1 MRLIGILA
9 LFVTLTRSVLG
20 GERYALVVGV
30 DDYPGPARLEC
41 AKVDVPN
48 VVGLLRDTYKF
59 PERNI
64 KVLRDQS
71 ATSLAIR
78 QSFKSHLIDQVKP
91 GDVAVFY
98 FTGHGSTRLDLDGD
112 EEDGLDEL
120 ICPVDYSPL
129 KWDDMITDDHL
140 GAWIKQIQ
148 TQNIVVVLDCCHSGT
163 GTRGPSI
170 DGDKEKY
177 MPGGFV
183 PLEERKKA
191 QRSRSAVITRG
202 AIRGVTVEAKP
213 LNPAGNSPNKTRP
226 TKPQTEAD
234 MNHILLAA
242 CAADQK
248 ALGGIRGS
256 SFTGAL
262 VKYLRDK
269 PDITYA
275 ELGRLVVPVVEDYAR
290 KQGKGLQTPQV
301 EGRVEQRAFAN
312 PAPVAPAAFAGT
324 AGTATTIDGFG
335 PIPFRDFPLSV
346 SVNQPSFRV
355 DEIAAVSLLSG
366 IDCFVRLYHIAA
378 DGVTTQIFPNKFQQ
392 DNRLMGGQVITIPPK
407 DASFQFRVTTP
418 LGSEVIRAIASTEQF
433 EDLRNVQGKDFA
445 AGPFMDLGPVTPGE
459 TPRRGMKV
467 EARTPTVTT
476 PAPTPVTPVQ
486 SNRAARR
493 SSAYVVYE
501 VNK

>member
-1 MRLIGILA
+1 MKHIAILA
-9 LFVTLTRSVLG
+9 LVVAVACPVFG

-41 AKVDVPN
+41 ARVDVPN
-48 VVGLLRDTYKF
+48 VAGLLRDTYKF
-59 PERNI
+59 PEKNI
-64 KVLRDQS
+64 KILRDQA
-71 ATSLAIR
+71 ATGAAIR

-98 FTGHGSTRLDLDGD
+98 FTGHGSTRPDLDGD

-129 KWDDMITDDHL
+129 KWDEMITDDDL
-140 GAWIKQIQ
+140 GAWLKQVQ

-163 GTRGPSI
+163 GTRGPSK

-177 MPGGFV
+177 LPGGFV
-183 PLEERKKA
+183 PLEERQKA
-191 QRSRSAVITRG
+191 QRRRSSAITRG
-202 AIRGVTVEAKP
+202 PIRGVMVEAKP
-213 LNPAGNSPNKTRP
+213 MKPGGGVPSKTRP
-226 TKPQTEAD
+226 TKPQTTAE

-248 ALGGIRGS
+248 ALGGVRGS

-275 ELGRLVVPVVEDYAR
+275 DLGRLVVPVVEDYAR

-301 EGRVEQRAFAN
+301 EGRVDQRAFAN
-312 PAPVAPAAFAGT
+312 PETTAPAAFAGHP
-324 AGTATTIDGFG
+324 GTATTIDGFG
-335 PIPFRDFPLSV
+335 PIPYRDFPLSV
-346 SVNQPSFRV
+346 TVDRPRYRV
-355 DEIAAVSLLSG
+355 DEIISVKLTAAV
-366 IDCFVRLYHIAA
+366 DCFVRLYHIAA

-392 DNRLMGGQVITIPPK
+392 DNHLLGGQVVLIPPP

-418 LGSEVIRAIASTEQF
+418 LGVEVIRAIAATEQF

-445 AGPFMDLGPVTPGE
+445 TGPFMDLGAVTPGD
-459 TPRRGMKV
+459 TGRRGLKV
-467 EARTPTVTT
+467 EERPK
-476 PAPTPVTPVQ
+476 PAPTPTTVAPVPTPNA
-486 SNRAARR
+486 SRR
-493 SSAYVVYE
+493 SSGYVVYE
-501 VNK
+501 VIQ